1 LAFCSL
7 RSLILANF
15 ILPVN
20 RALYLHGGLV
30 KFSTNTFGRRLEFL
44 TQAIVGKFDSAE
56 KLTTKVSQLLQ
67 TEMDIFEK
75 RSEGI
80 PDSLLEFDDNIHCID
95 EINEYWDVFE
105 AFPMIQRRSDL
116 ISICSIFENGLKQ
129 IQAIAEEFSTAEND
143 GSKITNQ
150 GIIEKFKSHIESDKN
165 ISFSDNPCW
174 EEVLLIQQLR
184 NRFVHHDGFV
194 KSGNVELMNYIESN
208 SSINLN
214 SESKVIV
221 SNSFIPYCI
230 NIFVNFFIHLFNQ
243 LKGK

>member
-1 LAFCSL
+1 
-7 RSLILANF
+7 
-15 ILPVN
+15 
-20 RALYLHGGLV
+20 V
-30 KFSTNTFGRRLEFL
+30 KFSTNTFGRRLGFL
-44 TQAIVGKFDSAE
+44 TQVIVGKFDSAE

-67 TEMDIFEK
+67 TEMDIFTK
-75 RSEGI
+75 RPGGI
-80 PDSLLEFDDNIHCID
+80 PDSLLEFDNNIHCPD
-95 EINEYWDVFE
+95 EINEYWDIFE

-129 IQAIAEEFSTAEND
+129 IQTIAKEFSTADND
-143 GSKITNQ
+143 GSEISYQ
-150 GIIEKFKSHIESDKN
+150 GIIDKFKSHIENDKD
-165 ISFSDNPCW
+165 ISFSDNTYW

-184 NRFVHHDGFV
+184 NKFVHHDGFV
-194 KSGNVELMNYIESN
+194 KKGNVELMNYIKIN

-243 LKGK
+243 LKDK

>member
-1 LAFCSL
+1 
-7 RSLILANF
+7 
-15 ILPVN
+15 VE
-20 RALYLHGGLV
+20 
-30 KFSTNTFGRRLEFL
+30 FSTNTFGHRIELL

-56 KLTTKVSQLLQ
+56 KLTAKVSQLLQ

-75 RSEGI
+75 RSGVI
-80 PDSLLEFDDNIHCID
+80 PDSLLEFDDNIHCTD

-105 AFPMIQRRSDL
+105 EFPMIQRRSDL

-129 IQAIAEEFSTAEND
+129 IQAIAEEFSTTDND
-143 GSKITNQ
+143 GSKITSQ
-150 GIIEKFKSHIESDKN
+150 GNIVKYKSHIESDKDIN
-165 ISFSDNPCW
+165 FSDNTYW

-184 NRFVHHDGFV
+184 NKFVHHDGFV
-194 KSGNVELMNYIESN
+194 KSGNIELMHYIESN

-214 SESKVIV
+214 GESKVIV
-221 SNSFIPYCI
+221 SKSFMPYCI